1 MSTELFKCEEKLREI
16 RYVNNFININF
27 FHFYIVFTRHKVSAE
42 LSDHKNSVA
51 LTRYF
56 ETGVYVAEAKPAPVT
71 QVGKITLIR
80 TEGLYQH

>member
-1 MSTELFKCEEKLREI
+1 M
-16 RYVNNFININF
+16 
-27 FHFYIVFTRHKVSAE
+27 SAE